1 MMRSNDQGQIER
13 FSTLDGTLGDP
24 IGGLCTFRIQ
34 KNHIFLYKNEFHSG
48 FNAFGI
54 EFKSMNKFQ
63 MYYYFVKTF
72 KRAIDSYV
80 QHPVFE

>member
-1 MMRSNDQGQIER
+1 LEDYALSEFKRTTYSCTRMS
-13 FSTLDGTLGDP
+13 STVD
-24 IGGLCTFRIQ
+24 
-34 KNHIFLYKNEFHSG
+34 LYKNEFHSG